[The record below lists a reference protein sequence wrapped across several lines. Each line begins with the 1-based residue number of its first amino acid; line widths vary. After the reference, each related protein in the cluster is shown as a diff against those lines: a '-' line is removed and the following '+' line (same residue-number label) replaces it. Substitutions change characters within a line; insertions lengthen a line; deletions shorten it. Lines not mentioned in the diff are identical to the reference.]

1 MLSHTQRRVPCPS
14 RVLGE
19 RAGRLADIAAADHQA
34 AHDDAL
40 SSEIP
45 NSEPG
50 PGLARFF
57 ILTAEVL
64 RDNIYTY

>member
-45 NSEPG
+45 NSEP
-50 PGLARFF
+50 
-57 ILTAEVL
+57 VL
-64 RDNIYTY
+64 G